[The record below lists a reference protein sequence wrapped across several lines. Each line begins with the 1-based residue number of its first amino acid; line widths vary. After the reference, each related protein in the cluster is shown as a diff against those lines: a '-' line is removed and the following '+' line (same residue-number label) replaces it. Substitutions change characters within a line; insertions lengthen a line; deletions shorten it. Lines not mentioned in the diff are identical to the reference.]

1 MIDLPRQARDEHGES
16 TQKRVTVFSQKV
28 SYSFL
33 LGALL
38 NEKLP
43 WSGNTENAPF
53 EPYMKTMSLPRQ
65 ARDKHSET
73 LRNGAFSA
81 GPQEPRRFGLWTMAK
96 SAVFYPSIIDT
107 QPEGQVRKQSN
118 QLHGLSFN
126 PFIII

>member
-1 MIDLPRQARDEHGES
+1 
-16 TQKRVTVFSQKV
+16 V

-107 QPEGQVRKQSN
+107 QPEGQVRKQSIAR
-118 QLHGLSFN
+118 SFLQS
-126 PFIII
+126 FYHYIMIIIGQS